1 MGENHLCYATLDREC
16 NETDVRLVDGQT
28 AADGRVEIC
37 LYGSW
42 GSVCDDGWDDWDAEV
57 VCRQLGYDGS
67 QFYLLESISGE
78 RLLLF
83 NQFLLHCDVIGFY
96 QTNSYFTTWMM
107 LIAVE
112 MKTC

>member
-1 MGENHLCYATLDREC
+1 MRENLLFSVTLDREC

-42 GSVCDDGWDDWDAEV
+42 GSVCDDGWDDMDAEV

-67 QFYLLESISGE
+67 QFYLQKVF
-78 RLLLF
+78 R
-83 NQFLLHCDVIGFY
+83 
-96 QTNSYFTTWMM
+96 
-107 LIAVE
+107 
-112 MKTC
+112 